1 MVGKNFNIFNFK
13 SQPSLNLEKVNSD
26 NNNILIIGLNHN
38 NNQIIIAYYL
48 VNFKRVIL
56 FSSYVQVSFISIGLK
71 LKKPNYLSI
80 LTRNYSSMN
89 VVLHPAWVTGF
100 TDAEGSFI
108 LTITKKTK
116 LNVGWAVRLIFTI
129 GLHEKDLP
137 ILQSLK
143 NLFTVGSII
152 KLGEK
157 TFVYRVESQ
166 NDVITIIYHF
176 DKFKLVTQKAVDYEL
191 WKQVFQLMERRE
203 HLTMEGLHKILAIK
217 ASMNWGLSDKLKL
230 EFTNIL
236 PVERPKLINIK
247 IQDRHW
253 FIYDDANSNIKFF
266 TQKGI
271 YIWQSVDGKNIYV
284 DHSINLYNR
293 ISSFVLS
300 P

>member
-1 MVGKNFNIFNFK
+1 MKKESLKIEEDESDRYNNVNHNNDNSDEDCLKITKNPKFSFLKSSISLWLERWFWSSNAKDIGVLYLIFALFSGLLGTGFSVLIRLELSGPGVQYISDNQLYNSIITAHAILMIFFMVGKNFNIFNFK

-116 LNVGWAVRLIFTI
+116 LNVGWLSDWF
-129 GLHEKDLP
+129 
-137 ILQSLK
+137 LQLDFMK
-143 NLFTVGSII
+143 KTYLF
-152 KLGEK
+152 
-157 TFVYRVESQ
+157 YRVWK
-166 NDVITIIYHF
+166 IYLL
-176 DKFKLVTQKAVDYEL
+176 LV
-191 WKQVFQLMERRE
+191 QL
-203 HLTMEGLHKILAIK
+203 
-217 ASMNWGLSDKLKL
+217 
-230 EFTNIL
+230 
-236 PVERPKLINIK
+236 
-247 IQDRHW
+247 
-253 FIYDDANSNIKFF
+253 
-266 TQKGI
+266 
-271 YIWQSVDGKNIYV
+271 
-284 DHSINLYNR
+284 
-293 ISSFVLS
+293 
-300 P
+300 